1 MTLSTAAS
9 TGAPPQANAVLTRI
23 RDRARSRIRRIVL
36 PECEDPR
43 VQEAARILTGEG
55 LAEPVLI
62 DPDFIAE
69 HRDAFAQRYLDI
81 RRQCDLTD
89 AGARAAVANPL
100 LFASLMV
107 AIGEADGCVAGCA
120 STTAATVR
128 AALHGIGPAKGVT
141 SVSGCFLMVF
151 PDTAVGAGGA
161 FVFADCGVIP
171 EPTAEQLADVAIA
184 SAATAAAFLEVEPKV
199 ALLSFSTKGSAAHA
213 KVDKVVRATQLVKA
227 RRPDLVVDGE
237 LQVDAAI
244 VPDVAAG
251 KAPASPLGGRANVL
265 VFPDLDAGNIGYKL
279 CQRLGG
285 AAAIGPLLQGLA
297 RPMNDLSRGC
307 SVSDIVDLACL
318 TAVQATP
325 GRPQP
330 PAA

>member
-1 MTLSTAAS
+1 MTASATAPAS
-9 TGAPPQANAVLTRI
+9 PPQANAVLTRI
-23 RDRARSRIRRIVL
+23 RDRARAKPRRIVL
-36 PECEDPR
+36 PECDDLR
-43 VQEAARILTGEG
+43 VREAARILAGEG
-55 LAEPVLI
+55 LVEPLLVE
-62 DPDFIAE
+62 PDLIAE
-69 HRDAFAQRYLDI
+69 RRDAFAERYLEI
-81 RRQCDLTD
+81 RRQCELTD
-89 AGARAAVANPL
+89 EAARAAVANPL

-107 AIGEADGCVAGCA
+107 ASGEADGCVAGCVA
-120 STTAATVR
+120 TTAATVR

-151 PDTAVGAGGA
+151 PDTQVGAGGA
-161 FVFADCGVIP
+161 LVFADCGVIP
-171 EPTAEQLADVAIA
+171 DPTAEQLADVAIA

-199 ALLSFSTKGSAAHA
+199 ALLSFSTKGSAVHA
-213 KVDKVVRATQLVKA
+213 KVDKVVRATQILKA

-244 VPDVAAG
+244 VPEVAAS
-251 KAPASPLGGRANVL
+251 KAPGSPLGGQANVL

-279 CQRLGG
+279 AQRLGG

-318 TAVQATP
+318 TAVQV
-325 GRPQP
+325 G
-330 PAA
+330 

>member
-1 MTLSTAAS
+1 MTASATAPAS
-9 TGAPPQANAVLTRI
+9 PPQANAVLTRI
-23 RDRARSRIRRIVL
+23 RDRARAKPRRIVL
-36 PECEDPR
+36 PECDDLR
-43 VQEAARILTGEG
+43 VREAARILAGEG
-55 LAEPVLI
+55 LVEPLLVE
-62 DPDFIAE
+62 PDLIAE
-69 HRDAFAQRYLDI
+69 RRDAFAERYLEI
-81 RRQCDLTD
+81 RRQCELTD
-89 AGARAAVANPL
+89 EAARAAVANPL

-107 AIGEADGCVAGCA
+107 ASGEADGCVAGCVA
-120 STTAATVR
+120 TTTATVR

-151 PDTAVGAGGA
+151 PDTQVGAGGA
-161 FVFADCGVIP
+161 LVFADCGVIP
-171 EPTAEQLADVAIA
+171 DPTAEQLADVAIA

-199 ALLSFSTKGSAAHA
+199 ALLSFSTKGSAVHA
-213 KVDKVVRATQLVKA
+213 KVDKVVRATQILKA

-244 VPDVAAG
+244 VPEVAAG
-251 KAPASPLGGRANVL
+251 KAPGSPLGGRANVL

-279 CQRLGG
+279 SQRLGG

-318 TAVQATP
+318 TAVQA
-325 GRPQP
+325 G
-330 PAA
+330 